1 MKGPGWHILPGWHGL
16 LLALFLVGLS
26 AVSQAEGKP
35 FPVDP
40 VTGRQDFSRALTY
53 LQDPDDQFSIDD
65 MESVRERFSP
75 LDARTTPPKGNAPLW
90 LRLRLTNPG
99 PQALTR
105 WLSLGTPMLEHVE
118 IYLLSPQQG
127 SWDHQQGGTR
137 VPRTKKPLRAPQPV
151 FEIHLPPG
159 ESRLLLIHV
168 SHPDG
173 RPLNPTLW
181 TPEAYRQA
189 SSEELL
195 PQMLMLGGLMSGIF
209 LALAAWAA
217 LRQRSWAWLALLTFS
232 LCVLLSAHAGL
243 LASYAWPASWAFP
256 ALVPLLAQAGSLYA
270 LAGLSLNALPAGMF
284 PQRGRQ
290 ALGILQGL
298 TTLALLAGA
307 WQPILAQQMLLWLA
321 PVLGITCF
329 LGGVRVLRRGFAPAR
344 YLVLGL
350 GVWCLLELLRQ
361 GAVSGILPIPGLA
374 GMSWALGPLLV
385 LPLLLLSLMA
395 RNHHLADQLII
406 SHQQNEAQRD
416 FLARVN
422 HELRSPLNTIIGFAR
437 MLKRGSA
444 RLTTREGAEG
454 IEQNG
459 LRLLT
464 MIDELLEE
472 SRLRSGRLELQPAP
486 LPLRDWLEG
495 LRRSWSVS
503 TESKGNRF
511 RLQIEGELPQGILI
525 DGHRLRQVLDNLL
538 SNANR
543 HTHAGEVRLT
553 LLVSLV
559 KRRQQAKLEF
569 LVSDTGEGI
578 PPELLPLIFE
588 PFVRGEQQGGQGGF
602 GLGLPIARELLRRMD
617 SDITVNS
624 HLGEGSLFRFVLTCP
639 VCPEAE
645 PAPTGAA
652 PCPPVLAEASLS
664 PGTARILVVDDQA
677 EDRLLLL
684 DQLTRLGIQG
694 VAAAS
699 GHEAMALLAETEGL
713 MAQGWHGVITDQ
725 RMAHGDGWAVLR
737 FVRDRLP
744 SLPVILVSAEPPR
757 RPDSLPEQYNF
768 DAFLTKPFD
777 LPELSL
783 ALHGLCFSSRK
794 EASPVAQDQLEA
806 LLELIEGGEV
816 TAIEAWCEQTRAAD
830 ETMREF
836 AEKITTACRQLDFP
850 EMDRLAR
857 ERLEPHHH

>member
-16 LLALFLVGLS
+16 LLALFLVSLP
-26 AVSQAEGKP
+26 AVGQAEGNP

-40 VTGRQDFSRALTY
+40 VAGRQDFSRALTY

-75 LDARTTPPKGNAPLW
+75 LDGGTALPKGNAPLW

-168 SHPDG
+168 S
-173 RPLNPTLW
+173 
-181 TPEAYRQA
+181 Q
-189 SSEELL
+189 
-195 PQMLMLGGLMSGIF
+195 
-209 LALAAWAA
+209 AAWAA

-307 WQPILAQQMLLWLA
+307 WQPILAQRMLLWLA
-321 PVLGITCF
+321 PVLGIAC
-329 LGGVRVLRRGFAPAR
+329 LLNGLRVLHRGFAPAR

-511 RLQIEGELPQGILI
+511 RLQIEGELPHCILI

-588 PFVRGEQQGGQGGF
+588 PFVRGEQQGGLGGF

-617 SDITVNS
+617 SDITVSS

-652 PCPPVLAEASLS
+652 PCPPIQAEASLS

-694 VAAAS
+694 V
-699 GHEAMALLAETEGL
+699 
-713 MAQGWHGVITDQ
+713 
-725 RMAHGDGWAVLR
+725 
-737 FVRDRLP
+737 
-744 SLPVILVSAEPPR
+744 
-757 RPDSLPEQYNF
+757 
-768 DAFLTKPFD
+768 
-777 LPELSL
+777 
-783 ALHGLCFSSRK
+783 
-794 EASPVAQDQLEA
+794 
-806 LLELIEGGEV
+806 
-816 TAIEAWCEQTRAAD
+816 
-830 ETMREF
+830 
-836 AEKITTACRQLDFP
+836 
-850 EMDRLAR
+850 
-857 ERLEPHHH
+857 

>member
-1 MKGPGWHILPGWHGL
+1 MTSPGWHILPRWCGL
-16 LLALFLVGLS
+16 LLAILLIGLPPQG
-26 AVSQAEGKP
+26 QAEETS

-40 VTGRQDFSRALTY
+40 VAGHQDISLALSY
-53 LQDPDDQFSIDD
+53 LQTPDAPLSVDD
-65 MESVRERFSP
+65 MGAVQKRFTP
-75 LDARTTPPKGNAPLW
+75 LDGRLEPPKGNAPLW
-90 LRLRLTNPG
+90 LRTRLSNPG
-99 PQALTR
+99 TEALTR
-105 WLSLGTPMLEHVE
+105 WLSLGSPMLEHVE

-137 VPRTKKPLRAPQPV
+137 VPRTKKPIRAPQPV

-159 ESRLLLIHV
+159 ESRLLLIHIG
-168 SHPDG
+168 HPDG

-181 TPEAYRQA
+181 SPETYRQA
-189 SSEELL
+189 SSETQL
-195 PQMLMLGGLMSGIF
+195 PQILMLGGLLGGML
-209 LALAAWAA
+209 LALSAWAA
-217 LRQRSWAWLALLTFS
+217 LRQRSWAWLVLLTFT
-232 LCVLLSAHAGL
+232 LGVLLSTHAGL
-243 LASYAWPASWAFP
+243 LGTYAWPALWAFP
-256 ALVPLLAQAGSLYA
+256 PFIPLLALAGSLYA
-270 LAGLSLNALPAGMF
+270 LAGLSLSALPAGMF
-284 PQRGRQ
+284 PPRGRQ
-290 ALGILQGL
+290 ALTILQGL
-298 TTLALLAGA
+298 VTLVLLAGS
-307 WQPILAQQMLLWLA
+307 WQPLLANRVMLWLA
-321 PVLGITCF
+321 PLLALSCLLSCI
-329 LGGVRVLRRGFAPAR
+329 RVLRRGFAPAR
-344 YLVLGL
+344 YLALGL
-350 GVWCLLELLRQ
+350 ATWGLLELLRQ
-361 GAVSGILPIPGLA
+361 GAASGILPVSGLA
-374 GMSWALGPLLV
+374 GLSWALGPLLA
-385 LPLLLLSLMA
+385 LPLFILSLMA

-486 LPLRDWLEG
+486 LSLEG
-495 LRRSWSVS
+495 WLDGLRQSWSVS
-503 TESKGNRF
+503 TESRGNRF
-511 RLQIEGELPQGILI
+511 RLHVEGELPDCILI

-543 HTHAGEVRLT
+543 HTHAGEVCLT
-553 LLVSLV
+553 LLA
-559 KRRQQAKLEF
+559 RQVTHRQRVKLEF
-569 LVSDTGEGI
+569 LVRDTGEGI

-588 PFVRGEQQGGQGGF
+588 PFIRGEQQRGQGGF

-617 SDITVNS
+617 SDITVSS
-624 HLGEGSLFRFVLTCP
+624 HLGEGSLFRFVLACP
-639 VCPEAE
+639 ICPEE
-645 PAPTGAA
+645 DPAPPKPA
-652 PCPPVLAEASLS
+652 PSPRIPAAEAQL

-713 MAQGWHGVITDQ
+713 PQDWHGVITDQ

-744 SLPVILVSAEPPR
+744 ALPVILVSAEPPR

-768 DAFLTKPFD
+768 DAFLAKPFD

-783 ALHGLCFSSRK
+783 ALHGLCFSSPRK
-794 EASPVAQDQLEA
+794 DTSHVPPDQLEA

-816 TAIEAWCEQTRAAD
+816 TAIEAWCEQASLAD
-830 ETMREF
+830 EATQEF
-836 AEKITTACRQLDFP
+836 AEKIATACRQLDFP
-850 EMDRLAR
+850 EMERLTRDRLDH
-857 ERLEPHHH
+857 PHS